1 MSGYTLTQ
9 GEVLYSGPPANYP
22 AAGGSSTSEVSA
34 MVGATGDY
42 SQPYWPGG
50 FWQQG
55 RQNQV
60 SSFKFCLLVTAQSSA
75 TTLTVK
81 LRANTAPNSF
91 TTSDPLLLAF
101 SAITITSY
109 SSGTVWGEGFVQC
122 RGTGFGTSSVSTNL
136 LSSGTITGAGNS
148 TSVTGGG
155 GPTALQTLDFSVN
168 QWLELSVTMSTNSGT
183 NAATLEQFVLTGDN

>member
-1 MSGYTLTQ
+1 MSGYTMTQ
-9 GEVLYSGPPANYP
+9 TEVLYSGPPANYP
-22 AAGGSSTSEVSA
+22 VAGTSTGSEVSA

-55 RQNQV
+55 RQNQI
-60 SSFKFCLLVTAQSSA
+60 SSFKFCLVVSA
-75 TTLTVK
+75 TTATTLIIK
-81 LRANTAPNSF
+81 LRANTAANSF
-91 TTSDPLLLAF
+91 TTGDPLLLAYP
-101 SAITITSY
+101 ALTVTSF

-122 RGTGFGTSSVSTNL
+122 RGTWYGTSSVSSNL
-136 LSSGTITGAGNS
+136 LSSGSLQGSGNS
-148 TSVTGGG
+148 TAVNVCA

-168 QWLELSVTMSTNSGT
+168 QWLELSVLFSGSSGS